1 MFLYKFLKE
10 FSLVNVYYYTRTTFY
25 SLCVHIT
32 IERMYS
38 LIHLFIA
45 FLLLQGIFITT
56 TLASLVQNNSYIRP
70 CYFTNWAQYRQG
82 QGKYMP
88 EDYIPGLCTH
98 ILFAFGWMNED
109 YTAKA
114 YDPADLPNDW
124 AGAGMYARVNSLK
137 QRDPNLK
144 TLLSFG
150 GWTFGTR
157 LFEGMSSSPENRK
170 RFIDSVITFTR
181 AYAFDGIDIDWE
193 YPKSDINKINYVSF
207 IQELRAAA
215 NDESSRTG
223 KNRLLITAAVSAA
236 VETIRGGYDIPAL
249 ADQFDF
255 ILLMSYDFHGTWEIF
270 TGFNAPLYPRNGETN
285 TEWNVAGA
293 AHYWAQNGMP
303 KNKIIIGGATYGRG
317 WTLTNTSEF
326 GVGASGSKAIT
337 TKFVGEAGVGAYYEF
352 CEMLASG
359 ATRYWDDQAKVP
371 YLVFGDQW
379 FSYDDVESIQYKAE
393 FVKEHGFGGMFVW
406 TLDFDDFGGR
416 CPGGENKKYP
426 LISKIAEV
434 LGESVSS
441 TTKITTTS
449 STLTTTPPN
458 ELDGFCDDLPDGFHS
473 LAPYSC
479 IQFMLCLNNSS
490 FLMEC
495 PSNLQYSEKFGYCV
509 FPKNSGCSSSFPT
522 ITTTT
527 TVVSPTITTKASTTT
542 KKIVTVT
549 KSFEKFVCTV
559 DGFHPDPNSCFR
571 FYRCVNLTP
580 YLFDCP
586 GGLAYNK
593 EAKLCD
599 RIDTAGC

>member
-1 MFLYKFLKE
+1 
-10 FSLVNVYYYTRTTFY
+10 
-25 SLCVHIT
+25 
-32 IERMYS
+32 MYS
-38 LIHLFIA
+38 LIHWFFAYLLFQTI
-45 FLLLQGIFITT
+45 IFSSAPTIVTE
-56 TLASLVQNNSYIRP
+56 NNSFIRP

-82 QGKYMP
+82 QGKFMP
-88 EDYIPGLCTH
+88 ESYLPGLCTH

-137 QRDPNLK
+137 QKDPGLK

-157 LFEGMSSSPENRK
+157 LFEGMSTTPENRK
-170 RFIDSVITFTR
+170 KFIDSVIKFSR
-181 AYAFDGIDIDWE
+181 AYEFDGIDIDWE
-193 YPKSDINKINYVSF
+193 YPKDGINKVNYVAF

-215 NDESSRTG
+215 NSESARTG
-223 KNRLLITAAVSAA
+223 KERLLITAAVSAA
-236 VETIRGGYDIPAL
+236 VETIRNGYDISAL
-249 ADQFDF
+249 ADSFDF
-255 ILLMSYDFHGTWEIF
+255 ILLMSYDFHGTWESH
-270 TGFNAPLYPRNGETN
+270 TGFNAPLHPRTGETN

-303 KNKIIIGGATYGRG
+303 KRKIIIGGATYGRG
-317 WTLTNTSEF
+317 WTLTNSKDF
-326 GVGASGSKAIT
+326 SIGAPGTKATT
-337 TKFVGEAGVGAYYEF
+337 TKYVGEAGVGAYYEF
-352 CEMLASG
+352 CEMLAQG

-379 FSYDDVESIQYKAE
+379 FSYDDSESIQYKAE

-406 TLDFDDFGGR
+406 TLDFDDFNGK
-416 CPGGENKKYP
+416 CPGGDGKKYP

-434 LGESVSS
+434 LGGHVEPVVSTTPKFTTTYKTTG
-441 TTKITTTS
+441 TTKITSTTS
-449 STLTTTPPN
+449 TRN
-458 ELDGFCDDLPDGFHS
+458 ELEGFCDELPDGFHS

-479 IQFMLCLNNSS
+479 IQFMLCLNKSS
-490 FLMEC
+490 YLMEC
-495 PSNLQYSEKFGYCV
+495 PSTFQYSEKYGYCV
-509 FPKNSGCSSSFPT
+509 FPSNSGCSSSLPSTSIPMPT
-522 ITTTT
+522 PTTS
-527 TVVSPTITTKASTTT
+527 VSSTTKN
-542 KKIVTVT
+542 V
-549 KSFEKFVCTV
+549 EKFVCTV
-559 DGFHPDPNSCFR
+559 DGFHADPNSCFR